1 MKEENSLNLLLALLI
16 LTLIFALGFVAYQVY
31 LWLLRKTSASYV
43 DTFQMQED
51 IRKSQV
57 IDVREIP
64 EFDANHILGA
74 RNIPFSQFKMR
85 FAEIRKDQPIY
96 LYDDNMNYASRA
108 ARILKKNGYED
119 IAILK
124 GGFSQWFG
132 KTKSNL

>member
-16 LTLIFALGFVAYQVY
+16 LIVLFVVAYLLYIAY
-31 LWLLRKTSASYV
+31 LWILRKTSATYV

-57 IDVREIP
+57 IDVREVP
-64 EFDANHILGA
+64 EFDAKHILGA
-74 RNIPFSQFKMR
+74 RNIPFSEFKLR
-85 FAEIRKDQPIY
+85 FSEIRKDQPIY
-96 LYDDNMNYASRA
+96 LYDDHMNYVSRA
-108 ARILKKNGYED
+108 AHILKKNGYED
-119 IAILK
+119 ISILK